1 MATLTNN
8 KMKKIIIALSLLLTS
23 CASNQ
28 ESITKIIEQSGK
40 IEITL
45 KGKKWQTIK
54 SIGSAPILIKDED
67 GIEQAMN
74 VATLRA
80 KANIVEFLNS
90 EISSN
95 KKTESSLNSSLQEK
109 QLTQKVLETIQ
120 QEAKGNIKY
129 SYIIEREVKQDY
141 VKVVVVVNKNISE
154 LNINLSQ

>member
-1 MATLTNN
+1 
-8 KMKKIIIALSLLLTS
+8 
-23 CASNQ
+23 
-28 ESITKIIEQSGK
+28 
-40 IEITL
+40 
-45 KGKKWQTIK
+45 
-54 SIGSAPILIKDED
+54 
-67 GIEQAMN
+67 MN

-141 VKVVVVVNKNISE
+141 AKVVVVVNKNISE

>member
-1 MATLTNN
+1 
-8 KMKKIIIALSLLLTS
+8 MKNTTIVLLLSLVLVS
-23 CASNQ
+23 CVSKQ
-28 ESITKIIEQSGK
+28 ESVIKIIEQSGK

-54 SIGSAPILIKDED
+54 STGSAAILVKDED

-80 KANIVEFLNS
+80 KANIIEFLNS

-95 KKTESSLNSSLQEK
+95 RKTESSLSSSLQEK
-109 QLTQKVLETIQ
+109 QLTQKVLETIY

-129 SYIIEREVKQDY
+129 SYVVEREIKQDY
-141 VKVVVVVNKNISE
+141 AKVVVVLNKNISE
-154 LNINLSQ
+154 LSINLSN

>member
-1 MATLTNN
+1 
-8 KMKKIIIALSLLLTS
+8 MKKIIIALSLSLLLIS
-23 CASNQ
+23 CASKPEQ
-28 ESITKIIEQSGK
+28 ITKIIEQSGK

-54 SIGSAPILIKDED
+54 STGSAPILIKDED

-95 KKTESSLNSSLQEK
+95 RKTESNLNSSLQDK
-109 QLTQKVLETIQ
+109 QLTQKVLEIIQ
-120 QEAKGNIKY
+120 LEAKGNIKY
-129 SYIIEREVKQDY
+129 SYVIEREVKEDY

-154 LNINLSQ
+154 LNINLSN

>member
-1 MATLTNN
+1 
-8 KMKKIIIALSLLLTS
+8 MKKIIILLLLSLLVS
-23 CASNQ
+23 CASKQ
-28 ESITKIIEQSGK
+28 ESVIKIIEQSGK

-54 SIGSAPILIKDED
+54 STGSAAILVKDED

-95 KKTESSLNSSLQEK
+95 RKTESSLNSSLQEK
-109 QLTQKVLETIQ
+109 QLNQKVLETIY

-129 SYIIEREVKQDY
+129 SYVVEREIKQDY
-141 VKVVVVVNKNISE
+141 AKVVVLLDKNVSD
-154 LNINLSQ
+154 LSINLSN